1 MELINQTIT
10 HYKILEKLG
19 SGGMG
24 IVYKSEDLKLHR
36 TVALKFLPLEFS
48 SDEEAKKRFIH
59 EAQAASS
66 LQHNN
71 ICTVHEIDETTDG
84 QLFITMDYYE
94 GETLKNKICRES
106 LCLDEIIKI
115 TIQIAE
121 GLCKAH
127 ENGIIHRDIKSANIF
142 ITKEG
147 TVKILDF
154 GLAKKLDQTQVTRI
168 GTKIGTTDY
177 MSPEQIKGEKVDQ
190 RTDIWSLGV
199 LLYEMLTGQL
209 PFKADYEQAIIYLI
223 LNQEPEDVRKFRK
236 DVSHNLQ
243 TILEKAIAKDREDRY
258 KDIAYL
264 LEELKHMSD
273 ESNIQTSQIKLPSS
287 KSSQSVAVL
296 PFVNLSSDP
305 EQDYF
310 CDGLAEEL
318 INSLSKIRDIK
329 VIARTSAFSFK
340 GGNLDVRKIG
350 RKLNVGAVLE
360 GSVRKSGNNVRI
372 TAQLV
377 NVMDGCHLW
386 SDRYDRE
393 FNDVFN
399 IQDEITL
406 AIVNNLKV
414 NLLGEEKERL
424 LKRYTQNPEAYN
436 LYLQGRYIY
445 YQLNFNIMD
454 KAIEYFHQALEKDPN
469 YALAYHGLA
478 YSYTTF
484 AHWGLKR
491 PSEVLPDI
499 KKYIQKALE
508 IDENLGEA
516 YGDLAT
522 VKFYFEWK
530 WSEVESAFLHSLEL
544 NPNNMDALFNY
555 ALYLL
560 SVKRFD
566 DAQKVFDRHKNIDPL
581 SDLAQIGVLLPDFY
595 NSKFDLVITEFS
607 KYLDWD
613 PPFWVGLWGLWRTL
627 SLMGSKEEALK
638 AFKKLFLLRGMN
650 DIVKSMEGV
659 HYEDAVRIGAHSMAE
674 IYQHQFTSPY
684 DIAMYFIHAGE
695 KEEAI
700 TWLEKAVED
709 LDVRLYFL
717 DIDPEWQSM
726 HRDERFLKLLKKMGF
741 KT

>member
-1 MELINQTIT
+1 MIGKIT
-10 HYKILEKLG
+10 SHYKILEKLG

-24 IVYKSEDLKLHR
+24 IVYKAEDTKLHR
-36 TVALKFLPLEFS
+36 TVALKFLPLELT

-59 EAQAASS
+59 EAQTASS

-94 GETLKNKICRES
+94 GVTLKDKINRELLS
-106 LCLDEIIKI
+106 LDEIIEI
-115 TIQIAE
+115 TTQIAE
-121 GLCKAH
+121 GLNKAH
-127 ENGIIHRDIKSANIF
+127 KQGIIHRDIKSANIF

-154 GLAKKLDQTQVTRI
+154 GLAKKLDHTQITRV

-209 PFKADYEQAIIYLI
+209 PFQADYEQAIIYLI
-223 LNQEPEDVRKFRK
+223 LNQEPEDVRKFRI
-236 DVSHNLQ
+236 DVSHNLL
-243 TILEKAIAKDREDRY
+243 TILEKAITKDREDRY
-258 KDIAYL
+258 KDMASL
-264 LEELKHMSD
+264 LEELKRLSD
-273 ESNIQTSQIKLPSS
+273 ESKIHTSQIKLPSS

-296 PFVNLSSDP
+296 PFVNLSTDP

-360 GSVRKSGNNVRI
+360 GSVRKSGNSVRI

-386 SDRYDRE
+386 SERYDRE
-393 FNDVFN
+393 FNDMFN

-414 NLLGEEKERL
+414 KLLGEEKERL

-436 LYLQGRYIY
+436 LYLQGHYIY

-454 KAIEYFHQALEKDPN
+454 KAIEYLHQALEKDPN

-478 YSYTTF
+478 YCYITF
-484 AHWGLKR
+484 AHWGLKK
-491 PSEVLPDI
+491 PGDVIYDI
-499 KKYIQKALE
+499 KKYIHKALE
-508 IDENLGEA
+508 IDVNLSEA
-516 YGDLAT
+516 YGDLAS
-522 VKFYFEWK
+522 VKFYLEWK

-566 DAQKVFDRHKNIDPL
+566 EAQKVFDKHKNIDPL
-581 SDLAQIGVLLPDFY
+581 SDLAQLGVYLPDFFKGKY
-595 NSKFDLVITEFS
+595 DQVVKGFS
-607 KYLDWD
+607 KYLEWD
-613 PPFWVGLWGLWRTL
+613 PPFWVGLWSLWRTL
-627 SLMGSKEEALK
+627 SLMERKAEALV
-638 AFKKLFLLRGMN
+638 AFEKLFVLRGMN
-650 DIVKSMEGV
+650 DIVKAMKGV
-659 HYEDAVRIGAHSMAE
+659 IYNEAVKIGAKSMAE
-674 IYQHQFTSPY
+674 FYKHQYTSPY
-684 DIAMYFIHAGE
+684 DIAMFFIHAGE
-695 KEEAI
+695 QEEALI
-700 TWLEKAVED
+700 WLEIAVED

-717 DIDPEWQSM
+717 DIDPEWQCMRS
-726 HRDERFLKLLKKMGF
+726 DERFSKLLKRMGF